1 MQCPH
6 DLDTICRKIADM
18 RSIAEELQR
27 HEARLPALGK
37 NVRRILAS
45 IRMLEINFS
54 DIEPE
59 TSPPSSSS
67 QKEGAR

>member
-1 MQCPH
+1 MQRTH
-6 DLDTICRKIADM
+6 DLETICRKIADM

-27 HEARLPALGK
+27 HEVRLPALGK

-59 TSPPSSSS
+59 TSP
-67 QKEGAR
+67 QKEGAQ